1 MKHKSPGSISLKTET
16 KDYSQ
21 RKFAYK
27 NFIIRYG
34 TIIGLIVITILLALT
49 TPSFMTVIN
58 IKNLLTQ
65 TAVLGIV
72 AVGLTFVSIPG
83 EMDVSMGSI
92 VVLAGV
98 FSVSMMTQGYGL
110 IMAIGV
116 GLLIGILAGLFNGF
130 ITIYG
135 HVSSLIVTL
144 TVGAILDGVSLLYTG
159 GYRLYKGILP
169 SYRFIGIGEFAGI
182 PIPVIIMLVIVSIAY
197 LLAHR
202 TAFGRK
208 LYAIGGNIDAA
219 KLVGINPKL
228 LTMIAFMIGSFTAAI
243 AGVIVTARI
252 GTAEPFVRFGYVLD
266 AFAVV
271 FLGTTIGEEGEPN
284 IPGTLL
290 GIIILGV
297 LSNGMTLLGAPF
309 FAQNILKGVLVLT
322 SVMVGSLLR
331 HQQK

>member
-1 MKHKSPGSISLKTET
+1 MEQKIPDSISLKKETEG
-16 KDYSQ
+16 DSQ

-27 NFIIRYG
+27 NLIIRYG
-34 TIIGLIVITILLALT
+34 TIVALFLITIILAFT
-49 TPSFMTVIN
+49 APNFMTVTN
-58 IKNLLTQ
+58 IKNLLAQ

-83 EMDVSMGSI
+83 EMDVSMGSV

-98 FSVSMMTQGYGL
+98 FSVSMMTQGHGL
-110 IMAIGV
+110 FVAIGV
-116 GLLIGILAGLFNGF
+116 GLMVGILVGLINGF
-130 ITIYG
+130 VTIYG

-159 GYRLYKGILP
+159 GFRLYKGILP
-169 SYRFIGIGEFAGI
+169 SYRYLGIGEFSGV
-182 PIPVIIMLVIVSIAY
+182 PMPVVILFAVVAVAY

-202 TAFGRK
+202 TIFGRR

-219 KLVGINPKL
+219 RLVGINPKL
-228 LTMIAFMIGSFTAAI
+228 LTLISFMIGSLTAAL

-252 GTAEPFVRFGYVLD
+252 GTAEPFVRFGYTLD

-271 FLGTTIGEEGEPN
+271 FIGTTIGAEGEPN

-309 FAQNILKGVLVLT
+309 FAQNILKGALVLAT
-322 SVMVGSLLR
+322 VVVSSLLR